1 VPEPSVSQP
10 ESERFEVASRGDL
23 VPARL
28 WRGAAAVGRRPLVLI
43 VPPLGAG
50 KDAGEVEA
58 LARAIAGEGWAA
70 AAIDLPLQGERAS
83 AKLSARLA
91 ACAARPPGAGADR
104 LLWEEFL
111 RQAVHDLAAT
121 LAALARRGARADAGL
136 ACVAFAP
143 ATAAAEAWAACE
155 PRVRTLLRAEP
166 GAPAR
171 DLVGALHRALAAA

>member
-1 VPEPSVSQP
+1 VLEPSICEP

-23 VPARL
+23 VPGRL
-28 WRGAAAVGRRPLVLI
+28 WRGAAAVGPRPLVLI

-111 RQAVHDLAAT
+111 RQTAHDLRAT
-121 LAALARRGARADAGL
+121 LAALARRAALADAL
-136 ACVAFAP
+136 VACVAFAP
-143 ATAAAEAWAACE
+143 ATEAAETFAARE
-155 PRVRTLLRAEP
+155 PRVRSVLRAEP
-166 GAPAR
+166 GAPVG
-171 DLVGALHRALAAA
+171 DLVGALRRAFAA